1 MFRFMQR
8 FGRDRQARGRGTEPM
23 ARMRR
28 RNHQLHCEALESR
41 QLLSGNY
48 IVNNAGE
55 RTLLSAALP
64 HHGNKL
70 HGPAQVV
77 DAKKPTGHH
86 SKTHA
91 PSITVL
97 SNTSSGGYQF
107 INFDG
112 LSAGTFPETGT
123 LQGTLQ
129 SGISNTGTSVG
140 RTETFSSIN
149 IILRNFT
156 VNPQKSKTVQLL
168 NINGSTTPLAVAEA
182 VNSSGTVVGT
192 VVGTDNNGFAFYASR
207 GRVKTFMVNGAMN
220 TNAFGIND
228 RGTIVGQYVTS
239 TAISGFIRV
248 NSKSYITINA
258 PSGPNAVE
266 ARGINN
272 NGLVVGFYVGT
283 DGQDHGFMANEK
295 SAVNGTLTGVAIADP
310 TIPNVPG
317 EPGATFVGSKIFGI
331 NDKGIAVGSY
341 LDSTRSE
348 HGFLYNTETG
358 VYTFLDDP
366 GEAFVN
372 DLESTQITGIT
383 NSGEITGYYS
393 DANLVFHGFVANPI
407 HS

>member
-1 MFRFMQR
+1 
-8 FGRDRQARGRGTEPM
+8 M
-23 ARMRR
+23 ARVRR
-28 RNHQLHCEALESR
+28 RNHKLHCEALESR

-48 IVNNAGE
+48 IANNAGE
-55 RTLLSAALP
+55 RTLLSTALP

-70 HGPAQVV
+70 HGPAQVF
-77 DAKKPTGHH
+77 DAKKPAGHH

-112 LSAGTFPETGT
+112 LSAGTSPESGT
-123 LQGTLQ
+123 AQN
-129 SGISNTGTSVG
+129 GISNTGTSVG
-140 RTETFSSIN
+140 RTETFSSNMN

-168 NINGSTTPLAVAEA
+168 NINGSTTLLADEA
-182 VNSSGTVVGT
+182 VNSSGTVVGGDT
-192 VVGTDNNGFAFYASR
+192 NGFAFYTSK
-207 GRVKTFMVNGAMN
+207 GKVKTFMVNGGMSAA
-220 TNAFGIND
+220 AFGIND
-228 RGTIVGQYVTS
+228 GGTIVGQYVTS
-239 TAISGFIRV
+239 TASYGFIRV

-258 PSGPNAVE
+258 PSGPNSVE

-310 TIPNVPG
+310 TIPNVHG

-341 LDSTRSE
+341 LDSTGSE
-348 HGFLYNTETG
+348 HGFLYNTKTG

-366 GEAFVN
+366 GEAFV
-372 DLESTQITGIT
+372 DDMERTQITGIT

-393 DANLVFHGFVANPI
+393 DANFFHGFVANPI